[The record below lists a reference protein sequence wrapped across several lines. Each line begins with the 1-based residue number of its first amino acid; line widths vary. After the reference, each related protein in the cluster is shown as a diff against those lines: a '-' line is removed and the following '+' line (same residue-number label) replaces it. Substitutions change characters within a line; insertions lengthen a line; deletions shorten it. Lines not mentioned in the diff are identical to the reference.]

1 MAKYPLAYFV
11 RHGQTD
17 WNASERFQGQEDTEI
32 NAIGRRQA
40 DENGRKLAVILG
52 TASGFDFVASP
63 LRRTRETMRRVR
75 IQMDLPP
82 DGFHTDVRLKEVNF
96 GDWQGYVADEIEARA
111 PGVIER
117 RLADKWNFRPSGAGA
132 ESYAMLA
139 ERVQGWLDELTQET
153 VGVIHGG
160 VIRALFHL
168 IEGVPGAEA
177 ADMETPQDVILKLE
191 DDRLTWL

>member
-1 MAKYPLAYFV
+1 VAKYPPAYFL

-17 WNASERFQGQEDTEI
+17 WNVSERFQGQEDIDI
-32 NAIGRRQA
+32 NAVGRRQA
-40 DENGRKLAVILG
+40 DENGRKLARILG
-52 TASGFDFVASP
+52 TAPGFDFVASP
-63 LRRTRETMRRVR
+63 LRRTCETMRRVR
-75 IQMDLPP
+75 TQMGLSP
-82 DGFHTDVRLKEVNF
+82 DGFHTDMRLKEVNF
-96 GDWQGYVADEIEARA
+96 GDWQGYVAEEIEART
-111 PGVIER
+111 PGIIER

-139 ERVQGWLDELTQET
+139 GRVRGWLDELTQET

-168 IEGVPGAEA
+168 IEGVPGAKA
-177 ADMETPQDVILKLE
+177 ADMDTPQNVILKLE

>member
-1 MAKYPLAYFV
+1 VAKYPLAYFT

-17 WNASERFQGQEDTEI
+17 WNVSERFQGQEDIDI
-32 NAIGRRQA
+32 NAVGRRQA
-40 DENGRKLAVILG
+40 DENGRKLTGILG
-52 TASGFDFVASP
+52 TAPGFDFVASP
-63 LRRTRETMRRVR
+63 LRRTCQTMRRVR
-75 IQMDLPP
+75 IQMGLPP

-96 GDWQGYVADEIEARA
+96 GDWQGYVADEVEARS
-111 PGVIER
+111 PGIIER
-117 RLADKWNFRPSGAGA
+117 RLADKWNFRPSGADG

-139 ERVQGWLDELTQET
+139 ERVGGWLDELTQET

-168 IEGVPGAEA
+168 IEGVPGQEA
-177 ADMETPQDVILKLE
+177 ADLDTPQDVILKLE